1 VDLHEVAETIATA
14 GGGGGVRFRQGTV
27 VSVQSDGTITATIAG
42 STISVTG
49 IKCWASVVPQPGHG
63 VWLATDGV
71 DLIAVG
77 TVGGPSTFAGE
88 VKMFA
93 GAAASAPPGWLAC
106 DGSPVSRATY
116 AALFSAIGTTYGA
129 GDGSTTFNLP
139 DFRDRFAVGG
149 GTSYAPGATGGEA
162 THVLAVGEMPS
173 HAHNL
178 TQLQFTNSDGTGP
191 YTPTPVRAGLNSS
204 RWTDSVGSPSI
215 SSTGGGG
222 AHENRPPYLAV
233 TFVIKT

>member
-1 VDLHEVAETIATA
+1 MDIHEVAETIAAA

-93 GAAASAPPGWLAC
+93 GVAASAPPGWLAL
-106 DGSPVSRATY
+106 DGSAVSRATY
-116 AALFSAIGTTYGA
+116 TALFSAIGTTYGPVTARRRSTCRTSAIASRSA
-129 GDGSTTFNLP
+129 GARRMLP
-139 DFRDRFAVGG
+139 APRAARRR
-149 GTSYAPGATGGEA
+149 TS
-162 THVLAVGEMPS
+162 
-173 HAHNL
+173 
-178 TQLQFTNSDGTGP
+178 
-191 YTPTPVRAGLNSS
+191 
-204 RWTDSVGSPSI
+204 
-215 SSTGGGG
+215 
-222 AHENRPPYLAV
+222 
-233 TFVIKT
+233 